1 MTKARRLLV
10 IGLQASA
17 ILALACQEHARPW
30 LLWNATASAPIGLY
44 AVQPDPR
51 PKVGELVVVRPDPAL
66 ARWMVERRYIGRD
79 VPLVKRVAAV
89 SGARVCRS
97 SVEISIDGRAAATAL
112 SRDHLGRALP
122 VWSGCRALRASQ
134 LFLLNAASASL
145 DGRYFGRTPIT
156 SVVGRAVPL
165 WLQGTR

>member
-1 MTKARRLLV
+1 MTKARQLLV
-10 IGLQASA
+10 LGLQASA
-17 ILALACQEHARPW
+17 ILGLAGAAYAHPW

-44 AVQPDPR
+44 AVQPVTR

-122 VWSGCRALRASQ
+122 VWSGCRALGPGE
-134 LFLLNAASASL
+134 LFLLNAAHTSL
-145 DGRYFGRTPIT
+145 DGRYFGPTLT
-156 SVVGRAVPL
+156 TAVVGHAVPL